1 MESAQSRPRLTTSSK
16 GSEPSTPQYRAIYA
30 TERAKILFGGYRRGD
45 ANDPDTYVA
54 SIAAVLAM
62 YDPEIIA
69 QVTDPRTGISTH
81 ERFRTFMPNSG
92 ELKAYCDE
100 QQAIRDRHR
109 RYAALPRP
117 NFQRLQIEGE
127 KPQRNLANLFVPA
140 DSPNYQAMKDWA
152 EKADPRYWH
161 ADPAGRPG
169 IWVPFWIFGE
179 ARRRVSNS
187 KLETFRRLTKDEL
200 IALYGRDP
208 RAAE

>member
-62 YDPEIIA
+62 YEPEIIA

-81 ERFRTFMPNSG
+81 EKFRTFMPNSG

-100 QQAIRDRHR
+100 HQAIADRRR

-117 NFQRLQIEGE
+117 NFLRIEGE
-127 KPQRNLANLFVPA
+127 KPQQNLANLFVPA
-140 DSPNYQAMKDWA
+140 DSPNYQAMKDWT
-152 EKADPRYWH
+152 ETADPRYWR
-161 ADPAGRPG
+161 ADPDGRPG
-169 IWVPFWIFGE
+169 IWVPIWIFSE
-179 ARRRVSNS
+179 ARRRVTKSRM
-187 KLETFRRLTKDEL
+187 ETFRPFSAEDLK
-200 IALYGRDP
+200 ALYGRDP
-208 RAAE
+208 GAA